1 MAEVVHTFPRPVR
14 IEVERIADVCLLRV
28 NGDFRT
34 GEDPEYL
41 KTKMDEVKTLDCSR
55 VLADF
60 RNVTSVGAAGVS
72 FIVGLYRSSGGRFV
86 LARIQPRVR
95 EVLDITHLSTVIPLA
110 EDIDSGLAVLCRHG

>member
-1 MAEVVHTFPRPVR
+1 MDMQRSSSCSPRAEVVHTFPRPVR
-14 IEVERIADVCLLRV
+14 IEVERIEDVCLLRF

-41 KTKMDEVKTLDCSR
+41 KTKMDEVKILDCSK

-95 EVLDITHLSTVIPLA
+95 
-110 EDIDSGLAVLCRHG
+110 